1 MAVAFVTGSAYALYT
16 RLGADMRRALAAPG
30 EEPVV
35 LVVPGQLTLEAERYA
50 LASAGVDGSF
60 RLQVLSPA
68 RLWEKVFEQ
77 AGRSEGSRIDER
89 GRAMLMR
96 RALDGCDAPLRVYE
110 SARRSAGFAAL
121 AAEMVL
127 QWKGAGMRPEDVRR
141 IAAAHADSPLGG
153 KLADIATLYEIY
165 EDAAEGLALDEE
177 DARREALERLPRAPF
192 FRGARVWFYGFDL
205 LTNPVAETIVALART
220 AARVEVLFPCCAEGR
235 DARLYE
241 TARGTLARAEEML
254 RAADIAMEREEAAA
268 PERPACAARIL
279 EKELFSYPVAP
290 CAGPGKGLSLHA
302 APNPRAE
309 AEHAAAAIRFLV
321 RRRGWRYS
329 DIAVACQSPSALYS
343 PLRRAFALYDI
354 PVFFPETR
362 MAVAHPLCAALLAAV
377 RMAAGPAREDDAQ
390 TLLGSGYSP
399 LSDDEADR
407 ARNFAFEHG
416 VTASRWL
423 RPWLP
428 GADPEGKNAA
438 FEDLRVRLAE
448 PVLRLREGLRR
459 KETRAQLEAIV
470 DYLGAT
476 GAYERML
483 AEGDALAA
491 GQSVAAA
498 EGAQVWGRILS
509 ALDQIAL
516 VYARSPRPLSA
527 KGLSEML
534 RQTLS
539 VTELKPLPQS
549 ADAVAVGSLEHMKTQ
564 PVKAV
569 VIVGATDAD
578 EGEGPSLLLD
588 SDREALRREVWLGP
602 DKRERALMRL
612 VAAKEAVSF
621 AEEHLLVSWHT
632 AASDGSVCRPGALA
646 RSIRA
651 VYPDQSVGGGVREDE
666 REERLRLLAP
676 QAACVRL
683 GEALRRPEGLSG
695 DERAALDTL
704 ASFPE
709 YRPRLEA
716 LRGALQ
722 GDPLPARI
730 APRLAERL
738 YDGPRTLSVTRLEQ
752 YARCPFSHFVRYG
765 ARPEE
770 LREWGITPR
779 DAGDICHEALDRF
792 IQLHPEQQDV
802 ETAVRHMDAI
812 AAAVIDEALPGLRE
826 ESAVSRAEA
835 EQLRR
840 VARRAALTHLKQMGA
855 SRFVPAAAE
864 AAFRG
869 DSAVDIGGARI
880 EGRIDRVDLWRAAGE
895 DFLRVVDY
903 KRGGRQLQLAK
914 IFYGLQLQLMIYLVA
929 AGAMFDA
936 QPAAALYFNVSDPLV
951 DTRSSDPDEID
962 AERRKLLRLSGAVLA
977 EGEVVRAL
985 SDPPE
990 ASMAI
995 GFKQDGGLRQSDR
1008 LLSREDLALLTR
1020 RAIACARESLR
1031 GMREGEIGA
1040 RPARLEKEDPC
1051 AACDYAAVCRRDA
1064 YAASSRERPLAPLS
1078 AKDVLS
1084 ILREEDTPVP
1094 PIS

>member
-1 MAVAFVTGSAYALYT
+1 MPVTMVTGSAFALYT
-16 RLGADMRRALAAPG
+16 RLGGDMRRALAEPG

-35 LVVPGQLTLEAERYA
+35 LVVPGQLTLETEQYA
-50 LASAGVDGSF
+50 LASAGLNGSF

-96 RALDGCDAPLRVYE
+96 RALDAFDGSLRVYE
-110 SARRSAGFAAL
+110 GARRSAGFAAL

-127 QWKGAGMRPEDVRR
+127 QWKGAGLRPEDVSA
-141 IAAAHADSPLGG
+141 IAARHEGTPLAG
-153 KLADIATLYEIY
+153 KLADIATLYAIY
-165 EDAAEGLALDEE
+165 EETAAGLAVDEE
-177 DARREALERLPRAPF
+177 DARRDALARLPRAPF

-205 LTNPVAETIVALART
+205 LTNPVAETVLALARV
-220 AARVEVLFPCCAEGR
+220 AAGVTVLFPMRSDPLSR
-235 DARLYE
+235 DARLY
-241 TARGTLARAEEML
+241 APAQGTLRRAVEML
-254 RAADIAMEREEAAA
+254 EAEGIGVTRAEAAA
-268 PERPACAARIL
+268 PERTSCAARVL
-279 EKELFSYPVAP
+279 EEELFSYPAAP
-290 CAGPGKGLSLHA
+290 CLGPAKGLALHA

-321 RRRGWRYS
+321 RKRGWRYA
-329 DIAVACQSPSALYS
+329 DIAVACQSPSTLYS

-362 MAVAHPLCAALLAAV
+362 MAQAHPLCAALLAAV
-377 RMAAGPAREDDAQ
+377 RAAAGPVREDDMQ

-416 VTASRWL
+416 VVASRWL
-423 RPWLP
+423 RPYLP

-438 FEDLRVRLAE
+438 FEELRARLAA
-448 PVLRLREGLRR
+448 PVLRLREGLRK

-476 GAYERML
+476 GSYERML

-491 GQSVAAA
+491 AGQPVAAA

-509 ALDQIAL
+509 SLDQIAV
-516 VYARSPRPLSA
+516 VYAHASAPTSA
-527 KGLSEML
+527 KTLSEML

-549 ADAVAVGSLEHMKTQ
+549 ADAVAVGSLEHMKTR

-578 EGEGPSLLLD
+578 EGDGPSLLLD
-588 SDREALRREVWLGP
+588 SDREALREEVWLGP

-612 VAAKEAVSF
+612 LAAKEAVSF
-621 AEEHLLVSWHT
+621 AEETLLVSWHT
-632 AASDGSVCRPGALA
+632 AASDGSVCRPGALV
-646 RSIRA
+646 RSVRA
-651 VYPDQSVGGGVREDE
+651 VFPELTASGGVTEDA

-676 QAACVRL
+676 EAACVRL
-683 GEALRRPEGLSG
+683 GEALRRPEGLTD
-695 DERAALDTL
+695 DERAALNTL

-709 YRPRLEA
+709 YRERLAA
-716 LRGALQ
+716 LMGALE
-722 GDPLPARI
+722 GDPLPESI
-730 APRLAERL
+730 APDLAERL
-738 YDGPRTLSVTRLEQ
+738 YDGPRTLSVTRLEL

-792 IQLHPEQQDV
+792 VQLHPEEQDI
-802 ETAVRHMDAI
+802 ETALRHMDAI
-812 AAAVIDEALPGLRE
+812 AQAVLDEALPGLRE
-826 ESAVSRAEA
+826 ESAVSREEA
-835 EQLRR
+835 AQLRAT
-840 VARRAALTHLKQMGA
+840 ARSAALTHLRQMGA

-869 DSAVDIGGARI
+869 ENALPLEGARL
-880 EGRIDRVDLWRAAGE
+880 EGRIDRVDIWRAAGE

-903 KRGGRQLQLAK
+903 TRGGRQLQLAK
-914 IFYGLQLQLMIYLVA
+914 VFYGLQLQLMIYLVA
-929 AGAMFDA
+929 AGAMFSA

-951 DTRSSDPDEID
+951 DTRSIDPDEIA
-962 AERRKLLRLSGAVLA
+962 AERGKMLRLSGAVLA
-977 EGEVVRAL
+977 EEEVVRAL

-990 ASMAI
+990 VSLTAS
-995 GFKQDGGLRQSDR
+995 FNQDGSLRKSDR
-1008 LLSREDLALLTR
+1008 LFSREDLALLAR
-1020 RAIACARESLR
+1020 RAVEQAEESLR
-1031 GMREGEIGA
+1031 GMRQGEIGA
-1040 RPARLEKEDPC
+1040 HPVRLDRESAPC
-1051 AACDYAAVCRRDA
+1051 VSCPYAAVCRQDP
-1064 YAASSRERPLAPLS
+1064 YAAASRERALAPLS
-1078 AKDVLS
+1078 AKEVLEL
-1084 ILREEDTPVP
+1084 LRDE
-1094 PIS
+1094 